1 MSYETNQNK
10 TCVEPSNASA
20 RGTAGPGVGWSWAL
34 RGRGGAAAVRP
45 RALLSSRGR
54 LLAVHEQDAQL
65 AQLVS
70 LLRGRRI
77 VVVTGAGIS
86 TDSGIPDYRG
96 PKTRHQ
102 TRNPIQH
109 REFAESAATRR
120 RYWAR
125 ATRGWPR
132 FAAALPN
139 AGHRALRE
147 LQDAGAVT
155 GLITQNVDR
164 LHHAAGS
171 DALELHGTLHEVVC
185 LACGALEQRASVHG
199 WMMERNPKF
208 DAHVLGVAPDGD
220 VDLDAG
226 AVRAFDV
233 APCRRCG
240 GPLKPRVVFFGGA
253 VPRAIVTSA
262 YAMVEAAEA
271 LLVVGSSLTVFSGY
285 RFVRRAE
292 ERGMPVAIV
301 NLGPTRGDPHA
312 ELRLDASAAAVLP
325 RLVDELQSR

>member
-1 MSYETNQNK
+1 M
-10 TCVEPSNASA
+10 
-20 RGTAGPGVGWSWAL
+20 L
-34 RGRGGAAAVRP
+34 
-45 RALLSSRGR
+45 
-54 LLAVHEQDAQL
+54 
-65 AQLVS
+65 
-70 LLRGRRI
+70 
-77 VVVTGAGIS
+77 TGAGIS

-102 TRNPIQH
+102 PRNPIQH
-109 REFAESAATRR
+109 REFAQSAATRR

-147 LQDAGAVT
+147 LQEMGALT

-185 LACGALEQRASVHG
+185 LACGALEPRPSVHAR
-199 WMMERNPKF
+199 MVARNPGF
-208 DAHVLGVAPDGD
+208 DAHVLGLAPDGD
-220 VDLDAG
+220 VDLDAD
-226 AVRAFDV
+226 AVRSFDV

-253 VPRAIVTSA
+253 VPRPTVNSA
-262 YAMVEAAEA
+262 YAMVEAADA

-292 ERGMPVAIV
+292 ERGLPVVIV

-312 ELRLDASAAAVLP
+312 QLRLDASAATVLP
-325 RLVDELQSR
+325 RLVDGLKGSAPGLRE

>member
-1 MSYETNQNK
+1 M
-10 TCVEPSNASA
+10 VLRA
-20 RGTAGPGVGWSWAL
+20 VG
-34 RGRGGAAAVRP
+34 G
-45 RALLSSRGR
+45 LLSRTRGS
-54 LLAVHEQDAQL
+54 LLAVPEQDAQL

-70 LLRGRRI
+70 LLRGRR
-77 VVVTGAGIS
+77 VAVLTGAGIS

-96 PKTRHQ
+96 PKTRDQ
-102 TRNPIQH
+102 PRNPIQH
-109 REFAESAATRR
+109 REFAESEATRR

-139 AGHRALRE
+139 AGHRAISE
-147 LQDAGAVT
+147 LQDAGVVT

-185 LACGALEQRASVHG
+185 LACGALEPRASVQVR
-199 WMMERNPKF
+199 MMKRNPRF
-208 DAHVLGVAPDGD
+208 DADVLGVAPDGD
-220 VDLDAG
+220 VDLDAD

-253 VPRAIVTSA
+253 VPRATVTSA
-262 YAMVEAAEA
+262 YGMVEAAEA

-292 ERGMPVAIV
+292 ERRLPVAIV

-312 ELRLDASAAAVLP
+312 ELCLDAPAAAVLP
-325 RLVDELQSR
+325 RLVEALRSR